1 MRRFEKFVKMGSAFF
16 LKSHLSKTN
25 FKNPTL
31 KKMDNLTTPST
42 KPIKHWYMS
51 LIIGVFLIIFGLYL
65 FSVPAEAYITLVV
78 FFSLSFIFSGIVDI
92 FFSIQNQ
99 NTLKGWAWYLINGVL
114 SLLIGI
120 YLYTH
125 PLLTEEI
132 LPYVVGFILLFRSV
146 MLMGFSFDLKE
157 KSILGWGNLL
167 FISILGIIFSFL
179 ILYSPV
185 FTTISLAMLTAF
197 TFIFVGIGSVVLS
210 LSLKK
215 GTNSNQ

>member
-1 MRRFEKFVKMGSAFF
+1 
-16 LKSHLSKTN
+16 
-25 FKNPTL
+25 
-31 KKMDNLTTPST
+31 MDNLTTPST

-99 NTLKGWAWYLINGVL
+99 NILKGWAWYLINGVL